1 MLNQSQKTIDK
12 FRNTMQRTRS
22 DMNFN
27 PNQDIEFQSENEIKN
42 GLYKEL
48 SKNLLN
54 NNIKGAKKVMDTVNN
69 LKVNSIVNHI

>member
-1 MLNQSQKTIDK
+1 
-12 FRNTMQRTRS
+12 
-22 DMNFN
+22 MNFN